1 MNRKHILVIIS
12 ILMLLFSVS
21 IILICYYCIPRIS
34 YTYDAITDSYQVDTV
49 FGNAESYH
57 IESTIKNKP
66 VTKIRSKA
74 FMNKT
79 NLVRIKLSENLKEI
93 ERLAFLNCINLEEI
107 NLETVEVIG
116 RNAFENCRSIKS
128 VQLTLPNISGG
139 VFMGCTSL
147 ETVTMEQTKSIGS
160 YAFAYT
166 AIETITIKETT
177 ISVGV
182 DAFYQCERL
191 KKIIVLS
198 EILQSN
204 EYLNSLDIVEFQG
217 N

>member
-1 MNRKHILVIIS
+1 
-12 ILMLLFSVS
+12 
-21 IILICYYCIPRIS
+21 
-34 YTYDAITDSYQVDTV
+34 
-49 FGNAESYH
+49 
-57 IESTIKNKP
+57 
-66 VTKIRSKA
+66 
-74 FMNKT
+74 NKT